1 MTRPRKVLI
10 VDSLNSFA
18 SGFSRCW
25 IWYVSFSM
33 ASFYTES
40 CLSCTYKRHILTYD
54 VENIIH
60 HDCPSPPSGQKHTG
74 TGRPMLFLAVK
85 FGDSVDG
92 PGSSRRFT
100 IRFFT
105 AQHVHRR
112 VVSGYGGARPVMVYK
127 TRYNLKCIQFFF
139 PIGFS

>member
-1 MTRPRKVLI
+1 MLDMVRIP
-10 VDSLNSFA
+10 
-18 SGFSRCW
+18 
-25 IWYVSFSM
+25 FSM
-33 ASFYTES
+33 ASFYILDPR
-40 CLSCTYKRHILTYD
+40 LSFTFSKRRILTYD

-127 TRYNLKCIQFFF
+127 TRYNLKCIQFFSVTL
-139 PIGFS
+139 IET